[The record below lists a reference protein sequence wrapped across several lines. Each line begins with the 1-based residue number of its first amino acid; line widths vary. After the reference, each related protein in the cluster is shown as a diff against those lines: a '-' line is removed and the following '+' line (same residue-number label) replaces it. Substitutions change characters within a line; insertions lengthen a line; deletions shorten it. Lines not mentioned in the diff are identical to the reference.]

1 MHARA
6 GSERL
11 ELEKGAINIKGFEEG
26 FDRFIHFD
34 DLKQFEEAV
43 RRCTPTV
50 IYRWKKDGSINLG
63 FVNEGFVNAFE
74 IPGGFPGLTEYFQA
88 KKEGF
93 SGCTF
98 QQWGRL
104 KELGYRNMA
113 EVDRDRGG
121 YDIDQWLEIRS
132 LGFSSSEDFDRENGT
147 PITSEKKGDKDA
159 GFMFSTAIIDGNNIS
174 YGDYEDTPRLE
185 NILCVYRKLKALG
198 VKPYVVVSAAL
209 RHKIDDPAG
218 LVEFLKQDDVA
229 EAPAQRYDDFFVI
242 QLAFEREAFIVSNDR
257 FVDWKRANPDMADEI
272 ERRRVALTFIEDE
285 PQFDQKLY
293 TLIHVPER
301 ERLRR

>member
-1 MHARA
+1 M
-6 GSERL
+6 
-11 ELEKGAINIKGFEEG
+11 ELEKDAVNIRGFEET

-43 RRCTPTV
+43 KKCSPAV
-50 IYRWKKDGSINLG
+50 IYRWEKEGSINLG
-63 FVNEGFVNAFE
+63 FVHEGFVNVFE
-74 IPGGFPGLTEYFQA
+74 IPGRFPGLETYLLAQ
-88 KKEGF
+88 KEGF
-93 SGCTF
+93 AGCTF
-98 QQWGRL
+98 RQWKRL
-104 KELGYRNMA
+104 KELGYRNME
-113 EVDRDRGG
+113 EVDRDREDYG
-121 YDIDQWLEIRS
+121 IDQWLEIRS
-132 LGFSSSEDFDRENGT
+132 LGFKTSEDFDREKGT
-147 PITSEKKGDKDA
+147 PLTSEEKGNKDA
-159 GFMFSTAIIDGNNIS
+159 GFMFRTAIIDGTNIS

-185 NILCVYRKLKALG
+185 NILCVYRKLKELEI
-198 VKPYVVVSAAL
+198 KPYVVVSAAL
-209 RHKIDDPAG
+209 RHKIDDPSG

-257 FVDWKRANPDMADEI
+257 FTDWKKANPDMADEI

-301 ERLRR
+301 LRY